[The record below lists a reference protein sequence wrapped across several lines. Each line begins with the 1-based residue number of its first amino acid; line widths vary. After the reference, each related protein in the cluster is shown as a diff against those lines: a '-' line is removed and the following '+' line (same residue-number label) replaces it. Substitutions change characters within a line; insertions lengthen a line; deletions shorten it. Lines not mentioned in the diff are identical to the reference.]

1 MTHCEVADPLLPVP
15 VNQSA
20 ARANCKKKKKREAKM
35 NQSAVFSVIHQIK
48 PNKHAHTRG
57 TWAMSG
63 IFALKMRLKI

>member
-20 ARANCKKKKKREAKM
+20 ATANCKKNKNREAKM
-35 NQSAVFSVIHQIK
+35 NLSEVFSTIHQVK
-48 PNKHAHTRG
+48 SDKQAHTGG